1 MKNFFIALSIL
12 LTLASCNSIPT
23 SNLVSGTVPN
33 DTIPLRGFS
42 KVSVH
47 PDKLLKIN
55 TIVAANIDGTN
66 DADIT
71 VYVTT
76 AGATTALYHLA
87 KTITVPAD
95 SSLVITSKDT
105 SFYLEEDRAIR
116 ALASAA
122 GDISLMVSYE
132 ELDDA

>member
-1 MKNFFIALSIL
+1 MAAPNIVNVTSIL
-12 LTLASCNSIPT
+12 GKTAYDADVATTQSATLTNAAS
-23 SNLVSGTVPN
+23 SN
-33 DTIPLRGFS
+33 
-42 KVSVH
+42 
-47 PDKLLKIN
+47 KLLKIN
-55 TIVAANIDGTN
+55 TILASNIDGTN
-66 DADIT
+66 NADIT

-116 ALASAA
+116 AFASAS
-122 GDISLMVSYE
+122 GDISLMISYE
-132 ELDDA
+132 EIDDA

>member
-1 MKNFFIALSIL
+1 MAAPNIVNVTSIL
-12 LTLASCNSIPT
+12 GKTAYDADVATSQSATLTNAAS
-23 SNLVSGTVPN
+23 SN
-33 DTIPLRGFS
+33 
-42 KVSVH
+42 
-47 PDKLLKIN
+47 KLLKIN

-122 GDISLMVSYE
+122 GDISLMISYE

>member
-1 MKNFFIALSIL
+1 MAAPNIVNVTSIL
-12 LTLASCNSIPT
+12 GKTAYDADVATTQSAPLTNAAS
-23 SNLVSGTVPN
+23 SN
-33 DTIPLRGFS
+33 
-42 KVSVH
+42 
-47 PDKLLKIN
+47 KLLKIN
-55 TIVAANIDGTN
+55 TILASNIDGTN
-66 DADIT
+66 NADIT

-122 GDISLMVSYE
+122 GDISLMISYE

>member
-1 MKNFFIALSIL
+1 MAAPNIVNVTSIL
-12 LTLASCNSIPT
+12 GKTAYDADVATSQSATLTNAAS
-23 SNLVSGTVPN
+23 SN
-33 DTIPLRGFS
+33 
-42 KVSVH
+42 
-47 PDKLLKIN
+47 KLLKIN
-55 TIVAANIDGTN
+55 TIIASNIDGTN
-66 DADIT
+66 NADIT

-76 AGATTALYHLA
+76 ASATTALYHLA

-116 ALASAA
+116 AVASAA
-122 GDISLMVSYE
+122 GDISLMISYE

>member
-1 MKNFFIALSIL
+1 MAAPNIVNVTSIFGKTAYDADVATSQSAT
-12 LTLASCNSIPT
+12 LTNAAS
-23 SNLVSGTVPN
+23 SN
-33 DTIPLRGFS
+33 
-42 KVSVH
+42 
-47 PDKLLKIN
+47 KLLKIN

-66 DADIT
+66 NADIT

-132 ELDDA
+132 EIDDA